1 MLPWINNI
9 WWEHLI
15 WRSSSLLDLLLNFLI
30 EVYSDCSIFRILVL
44 NLQRNNLLFI
54 LLAIWLLFIWRLSN
68 EFHWINLSAFV
79 HFKHRSRCTMNL
91 RFRFLLFLNL
101 FHSFLTFLNLF
112 LFFEVSQLLF
122 ELLIFLFKNIIIIVI
137 FRNSFFWLT

>member
-1 MLPWINNI
+1 MLSRINNI

-30 EVYSDCSIFRILVL
+30 EVYSDCSIFRIFVL

-54 LLAIWLLFIWRLSN
+54 LLTIRLLFIWRLSN
-68 EFHWINLSAFV
+68 ELHWIYFSTVIN
-79 HFKHRSRCTMNL
+79 FKYRSWSTMNL
-91 RFRFLLFLNL
+91 RFWFLLFLNL

-112 LFFEVSQLLF
+112 LLFEVSQLLF

-137 FRNSFFWLT
+137 FRYSFLRLT